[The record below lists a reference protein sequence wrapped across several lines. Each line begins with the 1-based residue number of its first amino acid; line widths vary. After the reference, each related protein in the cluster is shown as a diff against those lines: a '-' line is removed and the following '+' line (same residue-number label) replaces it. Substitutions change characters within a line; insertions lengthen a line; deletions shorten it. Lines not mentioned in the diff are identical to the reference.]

1 MNNPEI
7 LYMVVPCY
15 NEQEVL
21 RETAAQLKTK
31 YNDLMSAGLI
41 SKDSRVVF
49 VNDGSKDTTWSIIK
63 ELHAA
68 DPQLFSGIDLAHNS
82 GHQNA
87 VLAGLM
93 TVKELCDM
101 CITMDADLQDDIDTI
116 DEMVKQYYEGNQV
129 VYGVRSARDTDTFF
143 KKFTAESFYKFMKV
157 MGADVVY
164 NHADFRLMS
173 KRVLQELANFKE
185 VNLFLR
191 GMVPMVGY
199 KSDVVYYERGE
210 RFAGESKYPLK
221 KMLAF
226 QSTKV
231 YYERHER
238 LAGESKYPLKKM
250 LAFAINGITSFSTK
264 PLKLIMT
271 LGIIMSIASILA
283 FIWAFIAKIGG
294 FTEHGWSSTMCSIWL
309 IGGLQLF
316 CLGIIGEYIGKI
328 YAEVKQRPRYII
340 AEFLTDAE
348 KKDDK

>member
-1 MNNPEI
+1 MSPEK

-21 RETAAQLKTK
+21 PETSKQLKAK
-31 YNDLMSAGLI
+31 YTALMEQGLI
-41 SKDSRVVF
+41 SRESRIVF
-49 VNDGSKDTTWSIIK
+49 VNDGSADQTWSIIQ
-63 ELHAA
+63 ELHRTE
-68 DPQLFSGIDLAHNS
+68 PQFFSGIDLAHNS

-93 TVKELCDM
+93 TVKDICDM
-101 CITMDADLQDDIDTI
+101 CITMDADLQDDINTI
-116 DEMVKQYYEGNQV
+116 DEMVRKYYEGNQV

-143 KKFTAESFYKFMKV
+143 KKFTAEGFYKFMKV
-157 MGADVVY
+157 MGTDVIY

-191 GMVPMVGY
+191 GMVPLIG
-199 KSDVVYYERGE
+199 
-210 RFAGESKYPLK
+210 
-221 KMLAF
+221 F
-226 QSTKV
+226 QNCKV

-238 LAGESKYPLKKM
+238 AAGKSKYPLKRM
-250 LAFAINGITSFSTK
+250 LSFAVNGITSFSTK
-264 PLKLIMT
+264 PLKLIT
-271 LGIIMSIASILA
+271 GLGLIMSAVSIIA
-283 FIWAFIAKIGG
+283 FIWAFITKIVG

-328 YAEVKQRPRYII
+328 YAEVKQRPRYIV
-340 AEFLTDAE
+340 AEFLSDVNEKE
-348 KKDDK
+348 KK